1 LRLSL
6 TCIHHPNDIAL
17 MCKERVNVEFRDDG
31 CYRFEC
37 KNSHKTKLIL
47 QNQKFEMLFDIGA
60 HAILDGY
67 YREAVSS
74 FTSSLE
80 RFYEFALRTLL
91 EKSSGSDKLFQ
102 EVWKNISA
110 QSERQL
116 GAYTILWASNFNQSP
131 RILSSSDVKFR
142 NAVIHKGMIPTKEEA
157 INYGDSVLKVLV
169 PQMLVLRNAF
179 PIEVGNVVFY
189 HQRDSNVDLPSDDLR
204 RKCFHFFK
212 TIICLANRNH
222 LHDQRSMQEHLVR
235 LEFWNMLN
243 AD

>member
-37 KNSHKTKLIL
+37 KNSHKTKSIL
-47 QNQKFEMLFDIGA
+47 QNQKFEVLFDIGA

-91 EKSSGSDKLFQ
+91 EKSSGSDKLFR
-102 EVWKNISA
+102 EVWKSISN

-116 GAYTILWASNFNQSP
+116 GAYIMLWAANFNQP
-131 RILSSSDVKFR
+131 PCLLSSSDVKFR
-142 NAVIHKGMIPTKEEA
+142 NSVIHKGKIPTKEEA
-157 INYGDSVLKVLV
+157 INYGDSVLKMIV
-169 PQMLVLRNAF
+169 PQMVVLRSEF
-179 PIEVGNVVFY
+179 PIEVGNVTFY
-189 HQRDSNVDLPSDDLR
+189 HQRDSDSDLPSDDLR
-204 RKCFHFFK
+204 LKCFSSFK
-212 TIICLANRNH
+212 TIICLANLNH
-222 LHDQRSMQEHLVR
+222 LHDQRTMQEHLVR